1 MDKFWTIFLSMIVA
15 FAVSIL
21 AIGYFAKADRMNGL
35 GLVLMI
41 SVCLL
46 WYMTGRQVGFYSK

>member
-1 MDKFWTIFLSMIVA
+1 MDKFWHIFPEMISA
-15 FAVSIL
+15 FVVSTL

-46 WYMTGRQVGFYSK
+46 WYMTGRQVGLYSK